1 MARTVEFKDL
11 PRPAPPQARRSLA
24 ILLFGLFGAPIAWS
38 LQEIAGYAM
47 TAEACFPNDRPLPF
61 PDPHIPWDRE
71 GALAIN
77 ILALFIAAAA
87 TWTAW
92 STWRHEQGP
101 RTQEGL
107 VATRSQRVCFMALS
121 GLIVGVDLLVA
132 ILFNTA
138 ALIGVP
144 QCSG

>member
-11 PRPAPPQARRSLA
+11 PRPAPPAARRSL
-24 ILLFGLFGAPIAWS
+24 ITLLFGLLGAPAAWAV
-38 LQEIAGYAM
+38 QEIVGYAM
-47 TAEACFPNDRPLPF
+47 TAEACFPNDRPVPF
-61 PDPHIPWDRE
+61 PDPHIPWDRP
-71 GALAIN
+71 GALAVN
-77 ILALFIAAAA
+77 VLALVIAAAA

-92 STWRHEQGP
+92 STWRREQGP
-101 RTQEGL
+101 SSHDGLERT
-107 VATRSQRVCFMALS
+107 RDQRVCFMALS
-121 GLIVGVDLLVA
+121 GLIVGVDLLAA